1 MRWAVNS
8 SVVWSE
14 TGDEIRLYDT
24 ASGDFHT
31 LSPTGSA
38 IWRRIADTGDQ
49 DAIVAALADEFGAQ
63 DDNQRHLIASDTELF
78 IHGLADRGLVVE
90 PSPDAE
96 LPR

>member
-1 MRWAVNS
+1 MRWAVNP

-49 DAIVAALADEFGAQ
+49 DAIAAALAEEFGAQ
-63 DDNQRHLIASDTELF
+63 DDNQRHLIASDTERF

>member
-1 MRWAVNS
+1 MRWAVNP

-63 DDNQRHLIASDTELF
+63 DDNQRHLIASDTERF
-78 IHGLADRGLVVE
+78 IHGLADCGLIVE
-90 PSPDAE
+90 QPSGAE
-96 LPR
+96 LSR

>member
-24 ASGDFHT
+24 VSGDFHT

-38 IWRRIADTGDQ
+38 IWRRISDTGDQ
-49 DAIVAALADEFGAQ
+49 DAIVAALAAEFGAQ
-63 DDNQRHLIASDTELF
+63 DDNQRHLIASDTERFLR
-78 IHGLADRGLVVE
+78 GLADRGLIVE
-90 PSPDAE
+90 PSRDAE